1 MIKQYYDR
9 IKYVHLKGLNSDGAF
24 VPLGKGIINLDE
36 IISYLLDKGYAGDWL
51 VEIDGYSG
59 DPCEACET
67 SYEYLE
73 GKLL

>member
-1 MIKQYYDR
+1 MIRQYYDR
-9 IKYVHLKGLNSDGAF
+9 IKYVHLKDLNSAGEF
-24 VPLGKGIINLDE
+24 VPLGKGSINLEE
-36 IISYLLDKGYAGDWL
+36 IISYLKDKGYDGDWL

-67 SYEYLE
+67 SYQYLK